1 MVHCSAVSH
10 WCTFYRNKAKVI
22 VETWCRQFENADED
36 RKISL
41 FYLVHDILLRSKNL
55 KDCDGFVEDFWR
67 VLPKY
72 LEDIYQNGPQFG
84 KEVASKLVCTAF
96 SYAS

>member
-1 MVHCSAVSH
+1 MYDMVHSSAVSL

-41 FYLVHDILLRSKNL
+41 IFLAHDIILKGKNL
-55 KDCDGFVEDFWR
+55 KECDGFLEDFWR
-67 VLPKY
+67 VIPIY
-72 LEDIYQNGPQFG
+72 LEDIYQNGAQSG
-84 KEVASKLVCTAF
+84 MEVASKLVYTFF
-96 SYAS
+96 S